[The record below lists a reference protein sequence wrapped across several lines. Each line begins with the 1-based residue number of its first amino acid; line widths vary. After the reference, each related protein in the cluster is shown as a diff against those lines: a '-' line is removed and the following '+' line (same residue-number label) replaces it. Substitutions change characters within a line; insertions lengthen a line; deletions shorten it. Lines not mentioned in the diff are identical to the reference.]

1 MIKAIIIDDEKKAR
15 ELLYTLIVENCPEIE
30 VIDQCQDLPNGVKSI
45 RKNKPDLI
53 FLDIEMP
60 GHTGLELL
68 DFFDESEIDFG
79 IIFTT
84 AYNEFAVKA
93 FKLSAVDY
101 LLKPLLIDDLI
112 NAVARFERRFMSS
125 KNIEIAVKK
134 SEIQNNKIAIPIGQ
148 SIRFIDLDD
157 IVFLKA
163 DNTYTEI
170 FLEDNSRLVVSRTLK
185 NFEEVLQENPKFF
198 RCHKSYMVNRDYVVD
213 YVKSDGGYL
222 VVKNNHQVGISPE
235 KVEMFLNQSTIVRR

>member
-1 MIKAIIIDDEKKAR
+1 MINAIIIDDEKRAR
-15 ELLYTLIVENCPEIE
+15 ELLYTLITENCANVNI
-30 VIDQCQDLPNGVKSI
+30 IDQCVDLPNGVKSI

-60 GHTGLELL
+60 GHTGLELM
-68 DFFDESEIDFG
+68 DFFDEKEINFG

-93 FKLSAVDY
+93 FKLSAIDY
-101 LLKPLLIDDLI
+101 LLKPMQVEDLVGAI
-112 NAVARFERRFMSS
+112 ARFERRFNLG
-125 KNIEIAVKK
+125 KEEEVAVKK
-134 SEIQNNKIAIPIGQ
+134 PEIQNNKIAIPIGQ
-148 SIRFIDLDD
+148 SIRFIDLND

-170 FLEDNSRLVVSRTLK
+170 FLEDNSKLVVSRTLK
-185 NFEEVLQENPKFF
+185 NFEEVLQDNPSFF
-198 RCHKSYMVNRDYVVD
+198 RCHKSYMVNRDFIID

-222 VVKNNHQVGISPE
+222 VVKNNHQVNISPE
-235 KVEMFLNQSTIVRR
+235 KVEAFLTLSTIVRR